1 MTLQPI
7 LCKQCLLNI
16 VHLLCFLPKE
26 RKNSIAN
33 TQSIMNK
40 LKSNRGCVTR
50 FYSFIEWN
58 QLFVGSF
65 VNDIPKN
72 SMLKSFFLSVLLTLK
87 QKNTSF
93 PQQPSHEIIWC
104 VWLHNNIRITFQA
117 ENEFYNESDMQKDFI
132 AYLKFIYIF
141 WCWVIM
147 PRQNVLRRIGRKC
160 WIIKSKL
167 IVFMYN
173 SELSEW
179 NELYDLLATHFM
191 CR

>member
-1 MTLQPI
+1 MDAVKPNLTFAQ
-7 LCKQCLLNI
+7 CKQWHFNRYF
-16 VHLLCFLPKE
+16 VNNVYSTLCICYVFCRKRE
-26 RKNSIAN
+26 RTALQI
-33 TQSIMNK
+33 
-40 LKSNRGCVTR
+40 LKALWIN
-50 FYSFIEWN
+50 WN
-58 QLFVGSF
+58 QTEDVLRVFIHLS
-65 VNDIPKN
+65 NEIN
-72 SMLKSFFLSVLLTLK
+72 SLWAHFSTIYQKKSILKSFFLSVLLTLK

-167 IVFMYN
+167 IVFMIN
-173 SELSEW
+173 S
-179 NELYDLLATHFM
+179 
-191 CR
+191 